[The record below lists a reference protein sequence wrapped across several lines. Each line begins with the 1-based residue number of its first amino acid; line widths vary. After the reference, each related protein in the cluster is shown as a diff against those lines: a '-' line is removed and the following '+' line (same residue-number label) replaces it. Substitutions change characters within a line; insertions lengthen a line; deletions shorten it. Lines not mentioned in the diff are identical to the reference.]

1 MAGDRVQV
9 VVRVRPIL
17 ASEQSVLGLDP
28 DQAASVSQPAVVVA
42 ADGKTVTAELPVD
55 FANGN
60 LINSSSPPAMTC
72 TCVEQIKK
80 HHDLLYDCS
89 TILDS

>member
-17 ASEQSVLGLDP
+17 PSEHSVLGLDP
-28 DQAASVSQPAVVVA
+28 DQAANVSQPAVVAA

-60 LINSSSPPAMTC
+60 LINSSSAPAMTC
-72 TCVEQIKK
+72 TCVEKINK
-80 HHDLLYDCS
+80 HHTDVLICCM
-89 TILDS
+89 IVRR

>member
-28 DQAASVSQPAVVVA
+28 MQAASVSQPAVVVA
-42 ADGKTVTAELPVD
+42 ADGKTVRAELPID
-55 FANGN
+55 FTNGN
-60 LINSSSPPAMTC
+60 AINSSNTPAMTC
-72 TCVEQIKK
+72 KFV
-80 HHDLLYDCS
+80 
-89 TILDS
+89 